1 MSGNECM
8 DHSVLSVCSE
18 VEDAIVWCSALC
30 VKVHDADTVLVVT
43 AVCGLVGD
51 DADTVLVVSG

>member
-1 MSGNECM
+1 M
-8 DHSVLSVCSE
+8 V
-18 VEDAIVWCSALC
+18 CSALC

-51 DADTVLVVSG
+51 DADTVLAVSG